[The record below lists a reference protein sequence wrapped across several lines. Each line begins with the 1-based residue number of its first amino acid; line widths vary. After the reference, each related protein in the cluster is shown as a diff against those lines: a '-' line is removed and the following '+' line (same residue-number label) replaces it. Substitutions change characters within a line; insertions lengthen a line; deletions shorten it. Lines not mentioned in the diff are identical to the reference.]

1 MNNILLP
8 IILRIAQEIS
18 PELKKE
24 FLTLLNDLAIKAKQT
39 ESPIDD
45 LFVEVIRIF
54 LVSEAR

>member
-8 IILRIAQEIS
+8 VILRIAQEVS

-24 FLTLLNDLAIKAKQT
+24 FLVLLNDLAVKAKKT

-45 LFVEVIRIF
+45 IFIEIIRIF
-54 LVSEAR
+54 LTSEAR